1 VQPVALI
8 LAVAAALIAAV
19 LLRPAWLRRRRARLG
34 SAEFP
39 VAWEEILSRSMPVYG
54 RLPAELK
61 ARLKQALPVFLAEK
75 RFIGCAGLTI
85 TDEIRL
91 PVAAQACL
99 LVVNRGVGQ
108 YDHVRSI
115 LIYPA
120 AFITRH
126 EHRDDAGVHTWE
138 EKVLSGESWTEGRV
152 ILSWDDVEEGLETG
166 ADACNVVYHEF
177 AHQLDQADG
186 EANGAPALDDAE
198 SYRRWS
204 NVLRKEFDQLQRRL
218 AAGEATL
225 LPEDAAENAAEFFAV
240 ATEVF
245 MEQPAELR
253 ARHPALYE
261 ELSRYYC
268 LDPVAWARR

>member
-1 VQPVALI
+1 
-8 LAVAAALIAAV
+8 
-19 LLRPAWLRRRRARLG
+19 
-34 SAEFP
+34 
-39 VAWEEILSRSMPVYG
+39 M
-54 RLPAELK
+54 PAELK
-61 ARLKQALPVFLAEK
+61 ARLRQALPVFLAEK
-75 RFIGCAGLTI
+75 RFVGCAGLTI

-99 LVVNRGVGQ
+99 LVVNRGIGQ

-120 AFITRH
+120 AFIAEH

-138 EKVLSGESWTEGRV
+138 QKVLSGESWTEGRV
-152 ILSWDDVEEGLETG
+152 ILSWDDVREGLETG
-166 ADACNVVYHEF
+166 AEAYNVVYHEF

-186 EANGAPALDDAE
+186 EANGAPLLDDAE

-204 NVLRKEFDQLQRRL
+204 AVLAEEFDRLRQEL
-218 AAGEATL
+218 AAGGNTL

-245 MEQPAELR
+245 MEQPVELR
-253 ARHPALYE
+253 AQHPSLYE
-261 ELSRYYC
+261 ELRRYYR
-268 LDPVAWARR
+268 LDPVAWARQDPHALA